1 MNVLMY
7 PLGTEDDFPDE
18 FCAIRQGSGEHWFY
32 TPVGEDASWMLF
44 RALADNAKL
53 RELCAGL
60 LTGYEC
66 GYGELCK
73 GCTWDGIGES
83 KTFSCLPRAKARELG
98 VEVDG

>member
-1 MNVLMY
+1 MTATERAKRLDALYYETVSVNRRVLCDMVANREAD
-7 PLGTEDDFPDE
+7 L
-18 FCAIRQGSGEHWFY
+18 
-32 TPVGEDASWMLF
+32 EDA
-44 RALADNAKL
+44 RAENAKL

-98 VEVDG
+98 VEVDA